1 LPSAPATLNRSDRR
15 PLAANFNFAPP
26 GLRLRWT
33 GASGERSGLWTS
45 RSRKRKN
52 APRTSKNGW
61 PRSGGIFDVPAR
73 EARLAE
79 LDAAAAAPDFW
90 NDSAKAQTLLRNRST
105 LSGPLA
111 AWRKQVEALEEA
123 RFYFELAAEGDA
135 SAPAEA
141 SQKLEEIETAL
152 ARLELE
158 RLLGGEHDPGN
169 AIVNLHPGAGGTE
182 AQDWAEM
189 LLRMYL
195 RWCERRGYKTEV
207 VDLQPGEGAGI
218 KNATFTVEGPYAYGY
233 LKAEAGVHRLV
244 RISPFDANARRHT
257 SFASVFVYPEIE
269 DDVEVEI
276 NEADL
281 RVDTY
286 RSSGAGGQHVNKTD
300 SAVRLTHLPT
310 GIVVA
315 CQNERS
321 QHKNKA
327 MAMKILRARL
337 YELELQKQRDR
348 MQELHKTKKD
358 IAWGSQIR
366 SYVLQPY
373 RMVKDH
379 RTGVEIGNTDAVLDG
394 DIDRFIEEYLQQT
407 TA

>member
-1 LPSAPATLNRSDRR
+1 MT
-15 PLAANFNFAPP
+15 
-26 GLRLRWT
+26 
-33 GASGERSGLWTS
+33 
-45 RSRKRKN
+45 
-52 APRTSKNGW
+52 
-61 PRSGGIFDVPAR
+61 
-73 EARLAE
+73 
-79 LDAAAAAPDFW
+79 
-90 NDSAKAQTLLRNRST
+90 
-105 LSGPLA
+105 
-111 AWRKQVEALEEA
+111 ALEMK
-123 RFYFELAAEGDA
+123 
-135 SAPAEA
+135 
-141 SQKLEEIETAL
+141 QM
-152 ARLELE
+152 
-158 RLLGGEHDPGN
+158 LGGEHDGGN
-169 AIVNLHPGAGGTE
+169 AILSIHPGAGGME

-195 RWCERRGYKTEV
+195 RWCERRGYKVEMIEQQEG
-207 VDLQPGEGAGI
+207 DGAGI
-218 KNATFTVEGPYAYGY
+218 KSATALVQGPFAYGY
-233 LKAEAGVHRLV
+233 LHAEAGIHRLV

-337 YELELQKQRDR
+337 YELELEKQR
-348 MQELHKTKKD
+348 EKIEEFAKNKKE
-358 IAWGSQIR
+358 IGFGSQIR
-366 SYVLQPY
+366 SYVLHPY

-379 RTGVEIGNTDAVLDG
+379 RTAHETGKTDAVLDG
-394 DIDRFIEEYLQQT
+394 DLDSFIEAYLLKKL
-407 TA
+407 AA